1 MIKCKLFN
9 YLVHDIKLN
18 EIITEIIVDIQREFV
33 ELFACDKPNK
43 LFIRILERHLIK
55 C

>member
-33 ELFACDKPNK
+33 ELFVSDKLIN
-43 LFIRILERHLIK
+43 FYIIL
-55 C
+55 

>member
-33 ELFACDKPNK
+33 ELFVSDKLINF
-43 LFIRILERHLIK
+43 LLEYWNDI
-55 C
+55 